1 MNRKKLVKT
10 SQTPGKTQEINFFQ
24 FNNDFIFADLPGYGF
39 ARVPQSVQKRW
50 KKMIEDYLLKRKT
63 LLSVVFIIDLRRNP
77 SPLDLD
83 LQNWLEDF
91 KVEYMLVGTKADKL
105 SQSEIKTQVRKLNE
119 VYFNNSERALLVY
132 SSKNNRG
139 RNELWKKINSRIG
152 GSR

>member
-1 MNRKKLVKT
+1 
-10 SQTPGKTQEINFFQ
+10 
-24 FNNDFIFADLPGYGF
+24 
-39 ARVPQSVQKRW
+39 
-50 KKMIEDYLLKRKT
+50 MIEDYLLKRKN
-63 LLSVVFIIDLRRNP
+63 LLAVVFIIDLRRNP

-119 VYFNNSERALLVY
+119 VYFSNSERALLVY